1 MAGGGHRGEGRGQ
14 ESIQDSGLGVLTGVG
29 SRPVLPAAAQGAPSS
44 GQADRRDR
52 ISSPLKLIPGA
63 PRRAEVWVGLHPQG
77 VGKGPAHF

>member
-29 SRPVLPAAAQGAPSS
+29 SRPGLPAAAQGTPSS
-44 GQADRRDR
+44 TQADRRDR
-52 ISSPLKLIPGA
+52 ISPPLKLILGA
-63 PRRAEVWVGLHPQG
+63 SHGAEVWVGLHPRG